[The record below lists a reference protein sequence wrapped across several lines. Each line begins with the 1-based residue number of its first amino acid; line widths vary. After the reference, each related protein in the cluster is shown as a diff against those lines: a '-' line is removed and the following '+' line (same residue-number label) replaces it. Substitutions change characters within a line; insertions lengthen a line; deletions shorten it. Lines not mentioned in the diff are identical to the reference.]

1 MILDLPL
8 PPGWTRASGSTD
20 GGELI
25 WPADSPNPSA
35 TTGPTSLSSLEGLA
49 LQPAV
54 LLVSPFMPLPPSLP
68 TLIEAAL
75 TSEPDYVLSRRSQ
88 LLTPRLGPW
97 EAVELL
103 TQGRSRETGIET
115 SRIYAA
121 LDGGYGVFLLVF
133 IDGDPRR
140 LPERQRQLDSLIAQ
154 ARLRK
159 PNPDPQAATD
169 PAPDS
174 PHIPPQRPP
183 CEIFFK
189 EVLYRHLID

>member
-8 PPGWTRASGSTD
+8 PPGWTRASGNS
-20 GGELI
+20 GGDLI
-25 WPADSPNPSA
+25 WPADAPNPSA

-68 TLIEAAL
+68 ILIEAAL
-75 TSEPDYVLSRRSQ
+75 ASEPDYVLSRRSQ

-140 LPERQRQLDSLIAQ
+140 LPERQQQLNSLIAQ

-159 PNPDPQAATD
+159 PEAQTTPEPE
-169 PAPDS
+169 APESS
-174 PHIPPQRPP
+174 PIPPQRPP
-183 CEIFFK
+183 GEIFFK